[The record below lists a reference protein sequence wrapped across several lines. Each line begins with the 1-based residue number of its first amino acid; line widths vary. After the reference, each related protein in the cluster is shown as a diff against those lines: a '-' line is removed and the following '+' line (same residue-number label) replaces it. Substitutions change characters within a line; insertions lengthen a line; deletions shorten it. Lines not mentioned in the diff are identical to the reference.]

1 MRIYYLLTYILT
13 SSLNNLLCFYMRM
26 FRNMPLASWL
36 QLCSKLFLFWEPDW
50 RNKCNLGIQQRKKV
64 YIVYCLLIFKTLVE
78 VTIITFALISL
89 VKETDID
96 KEHIDGIGNI
106 ILLQGGLLKEEEK
119 IQPIAPFMS
128 LFLSVCQLKV
138 LPSIFHNLLFPNVLC
153 LHVIWKFKSAR
164 ILRFDF
170 PSGNFLLTL

>member
-26 FRNMPLASWL
+26 FRNMPLASWQ

-50 RNKCNLGIQQRKKV
+50 RNKCNLGIQQRKKI

-138 LPSIFHNLLFPNVLC
+138 LPSIFHNLLFPNVLFAC
-153 LHVIWKFKSAR
+153 DLKI
-164 ILRFDF
+164 
-170 PSGNFLLTL
+170 